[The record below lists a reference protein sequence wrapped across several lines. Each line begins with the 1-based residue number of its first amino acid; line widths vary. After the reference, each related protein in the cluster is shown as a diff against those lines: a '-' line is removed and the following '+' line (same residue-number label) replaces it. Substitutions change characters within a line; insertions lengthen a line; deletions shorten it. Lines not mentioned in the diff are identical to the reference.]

1 MFYHLLYP
9 LSKYFTPFNVFR
21 YITFRAAM
29 ASLTALLLGLIA
41 GPRIIE
47 LLRKLNIREDT
58 EKKDSAALKNLH
70 QTKKGTPTMG
80 GLIILLST
88 LIPTIFW
95 ARLDNVYILFSLV
108 VVSWLGLVGF
118 LDDFLKLRF
127 ARRQGLTASTKL
139 FGQIGLGLVLGLF
152 FYRVG
157 GYHGLGVPFFK
168 DLVIPLSWGY
178 VLLVIVV
185 MVASSNAVNLTD
197 GLDGLAI
204 GCIIMATLTFGGIAY
219 IIGHAQLSSYLKI
232 AHVEGSGE
240 IAVFCASLIGASL
253 SFLWFNTYPAQ
264 IFMGD
269 TGALALGGAIGYV
282 AIVLRQEI
290 LLFVVGGVFVIEALS
305 VILQVLSFKLTGK
318 RIFACAP
325 LHHHFEVK
333 GMAEPKVVVRF
344 WILAALFALLSLST
358 LKIR

>member
-1 MFYHLLYP
+1 MLYHLLYP
-9 LSKYFTPFNVFR
+9 LAKYFSPLNIFR

-29 ASLTALLLGLIA
+29 ASLMALLLGLMA

-47 LLRKLNIREDT
+47 LLRKLNIREAA
-58 EKKDSAALKNLH
+58 EKKDSPALKNLH
-70 QTKKGTPTMG
+70 QVKKGTPTMG
-80 GLIILLST
+80 GLIIILST

-95 ARLDNVYILFSLV
+95 ARLDNVYILWSLV
-108 VVSWLGLVGF
+108 VVSWLGLIGY
-118 LDDFLKLRF
+118 LDDFLKRRY
-127 ARRQGLTASTKL
+127 ARRQGLSASTKL
-139 FGQIGLGLVLGLF
+139 AGQIGLGLVLGLF
-152 FYRVG
+152 FYRFG

-185 MVASSNAVNLTD
+185 MAASSNAVNLTD

-204 GCIIMATLTFGGIAY
+204 GCMIMASLTFGGIAY
-219 IIGHAQLSSYLKI
+219 ITGHIHLSSYLKI
-232 AHVEGSGE
+232 PHVDGSGE
-240 IAVFCASLIGASL
+240 IAIFCASLIGASR
-253 SFLWFNTYPAQ
+253 SFLWFNAYPAQ
-264 IFMGD
+264 VFMGD
-269 TGALALGGAIGYV
+269 TGALTLGGAIGYV
-282 AIVLRQEI
+282 AVVLRQEL

-305 VILQVLSFKLTGK
+305 VVLQVISFKLTGK

-325 LHHHFEVK
+325 LHHHLEIK